1 VCLFSLKDVVIRE
14 VSQMA
19 KKKTKFI
26 CQSCGYES
34 AKWMG
39 RCPGCGEWNKMV
51 EEVAITGTPK
61 RTFMH
66 TDTAVISKPA
76 KLATVE
82 TIQEPRVKTGLQEFN
97 RVLGG
102 GVVPG
107 SLVLIGGDPG
117 IGKSTLLLQVSSQLS
132 ANGSKVLYIS
142 GEESIKQTKM
152 RADRLDIKENSLFIY
167 SETNLQLIHSAI
179 EEMSPAFVIID
190 SIQTIFHP
198 EVTSAPGS
206 VSQVRECTA
215 ELMRIAKMNGIA
227 IFIVGHVTKEG
238 SIAGPRILEHMVDTV
253 LYFEGERHHT
263 YRILRAVK
271 NRFGSTNEMG
281 IFEMKEAGLEEV
293 KNPSEI
299 FLEERSQGTS
309 GSTVVA
315 SMEGTRPVLVEI
327 QALISPTVFG
337 NPRRMATG
345 TDHNRV
351 TLLMAVLEKRVG
363 LLLQNQDAYL
373 KVAGGVKLDE
383 PAIDLAIAVSIA
395 SSFRDQPTKP
405 TDCIIG
411 EVGLTGEVRRVSR
424 IEQRVT
430 EAAKLGFTR
439 IIVPANNI
447 GGWTFPTGV
456 EIIGVSTVNEALL
469 TAFGS

>member
-1 VCLFSLKDVVIRE
+1 
-14 VSQMA
+14 MA
-19 KKKTKFI
+19 KKKTKFV
-26 CQSCGYES
+26 CGSCGYES
-34 AKWMG
+34 PKWMG
-39 RCPGCGEWNKMV
+39 KCPGCGEWNQMV
-51 EEVAITGTPK
+51 EETEITGTPK

-66 TDTAVISKPA
+66 SDTATVSKPSR
-76 KLATVE
+76 LVDVE
-82 TIQEPRVKTGLQEFN
+82 TVQEPRVETDLREFN

-132 ANGSKVLYIS
+132 SNGSNVLYIS
-142 GEESIKQTKM
+142 GEESVKQTKM
-152 RADRLDIKENSLFIY
+152 RASRMGINNESLYIY

-179 EEMSPAFVIID
+179 DQMKPSFVIID
-190 SIQTIFHP
+190 SIQTIYHP

-215 ELMRIAKMNGIA
+215 ELMRIAKINGIA

-238 SIAGPRILEHMVDTV
+238 SIAGPRLLEHMVDTV

-281 IFEMKEAGLEEV
+281 IFEMKEIGLEEV
-293 KNPSEI
+293 ANPSEI
-299 FLEERSQGTS
+299 FLEERTQGTS

-345 TDHNRV
+345 MDHNRV
-351 TLLMAVLEKRVG
+351 TLIMAVLEKRVG

-395 SSFRDQPTKP
+395 SSFRDEPTGA
-405 TDCIIG
+405 TDCLIG

-424 IEQRVT
+424 IEQRVN

-439 IIVPANNI
+439 LVIPANNL
-447 GGWTFPTGV
+447 GGWSPPAGV
-456 EIIGVSTVNEALL
+456 EIVGVSTVNEALK
-469 TAFGS
+469 TIFGK